1 MSVPPLKCTA
11 DGLAP
16 DTVSAASDPDAGLYS
31 KSYQRT
37 ALLLLTLVYIFNFVD
52 RQILNILAES
62 IKIDLSLSD
71 TQLGLVSGLAFA
83 VFYSLLG
90 LPLARYAER
99 GDRPGLIAVALTVW
113 SGFTIACGFATS
125 FAQLLIFRLGVG
137 VGEAGGVPPSH
148 SLITEFTPK
157 ARRAVALAIF
167 STGLPLG
174 SFIGLGFGGILG
186 DMFGWRMTFALAGA
200 PGILIAIAC
209 AFILKEPRRAVKRV
223 DRPAP
228 TESLWSSLAL
238 ITRIATFRWTAAGGA
253 LQAVVIYGTGSF
265 LAPFFLRAHGDVVMQ
280 MAADIGLKG
289 TGFLGIVFGLSVGL
303 AGAVGTFSG
312 GWLGDRFSGA
322 SIKSYV
328 TVPAIAGLLAVPA
341 FIFVFATNS
350 VVAAFMALAV
360 GSALSNSYFGGM
372 HATCQGLVGPRH
384 RATMSAFVLVVVNL
398 IGLGVGPPLVG
409 MISDYARE
417 TAGIPDQ
424 DALRLSLMIVSVVS
438 LLAGA
443 AFWRARRTID
453 ADTVS

>member
-1 MSVPPLKCTA
+1 MTLSALPLKTTA
-11 DGLAP
+11 DGEPLVAK
-16 DTVSAASDPDAGLYS
+16 SDDAGLYS
-31 KSYQRT
+31 PGYQRT

-52 RQILNILAES
+52 RQVLNILAEA
-62 IKIDLSLSD
+62 IKVDLSLSD
-71 TQLGLVSGLAFA
+71 TQLGLVTGLAFA

-125 FAQLLIFRLGVG
+125 FLHLLVFRLGVG

-157 ARRAVALAIF
+157 AKRAVALAVF

-186 DMFGWRMTFALAGA
+186 DAFGWRMTFALAGA
-200 PGILIAIAC
+200 PGLLIAIAC
-209 AFILKEPRRAVKRV
+209 ALLLKEPRRTIARA

-228 TESLWSSLAL
+228 TDGLWSSLAL
-238 ITRIATFRWTAAGGA
+238 ITRIPTFRWTAAGGA
-253 LQAVVIYGTGSF
+253 LQAVVIYGTGAF
-265 LAPFFLRAHGDVVMQ
+265 MAPFFLRAHGDVVMQ
-280 MAADIGLKG
+280 MAGDVGLKG
-289 TGFLGIVFGLSVGL
+289 TGFLGIVFGLTLGL
-303 AGAVGTFSG
+303 AGAFGTFAG
-312 GWLGDRFSGA
+312 GWAGDRFRGS
-322 SIKSYV
+322 SIRSYV
-328 TVPAIAGLLAVPA
+328 TVPAIAGFLSIPV
-341 FIFVFATNS
+341 FVFVFQTTS
-350 VVAAFMALAV
+350 VTAALVALAI
-360 GSALSNSYFGGM
+360 GSALVNSYFGGM
-372 HATCQGLVGPRH
+372 HATCQGLVQPRH

-409 MISDYARE
+409 MISDYARISGGL
-417 TAGIPDQ
+417 ADQ
-424 DALRLSLMIVSVVS
+424 EGLRLALTIVSGGS